1 MSVERAGSA
10 HPAMPYAP
18 PKGTRPDNRKELIR
32 RSSAELF
39 YQHGF
44 AMVSMNQIARAVSIG
59 PSALYRHFASKQELL
74 AAVIE
79 ASVDEVNAALKETSR
94 QGAGSIDWDDAFV
107 TMALDTRSVGVLWQ
121 REARHLPAEERV
133 KLATSLRQIR
143 HQIRQSIQLNHPETE
158 QRSGLITRAVLSIC
172 LSLSY
177 HHVSLP
183 RIEFEALL
191 KQMVFSVLA
200 VEYPANPL
208 ANGVDRQPRNVARK
222 PSRTQ
227 EKLVVAASKLFA
239 QHGFA
244 QTSLVEIAAE
254 VGISEPSIYH
264 HFPSKLDL
272 LFEVMQHG
280 NDALQKGRA
289 AALAVP
295 GSPESLLRRLA
306 TSYLDIVA
314 AEQAFITLL
323 VTELGNLDEPR
334 QVVIV
339 AQQRAYLNQ
348 WFDLLL
354 KIKPSMQR
362 DEARIRVHAVL
373 TVVNDHVTRSRG
385 KLDAPS
391 RTALIAICR
400 GLLGL

>member
-1 MSVERAGSA
+1 MSVERVGSA

-32 RSSAELF
+32 LASAELF
-39 YQHGF
+39 YKYGF

-59 PSALYRHFASKQELL
+59 PSALYRHFSSKQELL
-74 AAVIE
+74 VAVIE
-79 ASVDEVNAALKETSR
+79 ASVDEVNAALEKSSR
-94 QGAGSIDWDDAFV
+94 QGAGSIAWDDAFV
-107 TMALDTRSVGVLWQ
+107 AMALDTRSVGVLWQ
-121 REARHLPAEERV
+121 REARHLPAEERI
-133 KLATSLRQIR
+133 KLAIALRQIR
-143 HQIRQSIQLNHPETE
+143 HQIRHSIRLNRPETE
-158 QRSGLITRAVLSIC
+158 QRSELLTRAVLSIC

-183 RIEFEALL
+183 RTEFEALL
-191 KQMVFSVLA
+191 KQMVSSVLA
-200 VEYPANPL
+200 VEYPADQPTNS
-208 ANGVDRQPRNVARK
+208 VDRDPQNVAK
-222 PSRTQ
+222 GPSRTQ

-280 NDALQKGRA
+280 DDALQKGRE

-295 GSPESLLRRLA
+295 GNPESLLRRLA

-314 AEQAFITLL
+314 SEQAFITLL
-323 VTELGNLDEPR
+323 VSELGSLDESR
-334 QVVIV
+334 QAVIV
-339 AQQRAYLNQ
+339 AQQRAYLSQ

-354 KIKPSMQR
+354 KIKQSMQR

-391 RTALIAICR
+391 RAALIAICR